1 MNSNE
6 NYNSENDLNYRSSI
20 TDENE
25 SSETDN
31 DKNDSI
37 SSAMQKTS
45 RTINIIISQMIQINS
60 AITQF
65 LAEHNQN

>member
-6 NYNSENDLNYRSSI
+6 NYNSENNLNYRSSI
-20 TDENE
+20 VNENE
-25 SSETDN
+25 NSKTDS

-37 SSAMQKTS
+37 SSAMQRTS
-45 RTINIIISQMIQINS
+45 RTINVIISQMMQTNS
-60 AITQF
+60 AAIQF